1 MELRSLRSSFMAT
14 LTRLEQ
20 QVARGAVGNRSKVLQ
35 YPMVVF
41 QYAEAQPAP
50 GLRHHCIPNVLHL
63 DPKAGCASAYWNTT
77 IGYCSTFERF
87 PTAPRAT
94 CCSKRVSVAMNEERN
109 SINDY
114 ILITR
119 FYN

>member
-1 MELRSLRSSFMAT
+1 MELRSSFMAT
-14 LTRLEQ
+14 LMRLEQ

-41 QYAEAQPAP
+41 QYAEAQPALGSRCKTFGMQWCRRP
-50 GLRHHCIPNVLHL
+50 G
-63 DPKAGCASAYWNTT
+63 AGYASVYWNTT

-94 CCSKRVSVAMNEERN
+94 CCSKRVSVAMNEERKLRN

-114 ILITR
+114 P
-119 FYN
+119 

>member
-41 QYAEAQPAP
+41 QYAEAQPAMVS
-50 GLRHHCIPNVLHL
+50 C
-63 DPKAGCASAYWNTT
+63 DT
-77 IGYCSTFERF
+77 IAFQTFC
-87 PTAPRAT
+87 T
-94 CCSKRVSVAMNEERN
+94 
-109 SINDY
+109 
-114 ILITR
+114 
-119 FYN
+119 